1 MNAQTFNQVVNP
13 VFAVLA
19 TPKHHHRHS
28 KQEFKQRKKKPT
40 NFDSLFTTAC
50 ETADEMLLFNDAG
63 CYGKDAR
70 PVVGIVSSFNRA
82 L

>member
-19 TPKHHHRHS
+19 TPKHHHRRDN
-28 KQEFKQRKKKPT
+28 QEFKQRKKKPT

-50 ETADEMLLFNDAG
+50 ETADEMLPFNDTG

>member
-19 TPKHHHRHS
+19 TPKHHHRRHN
-28 KQEFKQRKKKPT
+28 QEFKQRKKKPT

>member
-13 VFAVLA
+13 VIAVLA
-19 TPKHHHRHS
+19 TPKQHHRQS
-28 KQEFKQRKKKPT
+28 KQEFKQKKKKPG
-40 NFDSLFTTAC
+40 NFDSLFYTAC
-50 ETADEMLLFNDAG
+50 ERTDDMLLFNDTG

-70 PVVGIVSSFNRA
+70 FVVGMVSSFNKA

>member
-1 MNAQTFNQVVNP
+1 MNAQTYTQVTNP
-13 VFAVLA
+13 VLAVFA
-19 TPKHHHRHS
+19 TSKYHHRRN
-28 KQEFKQRKKKPT
+28 KQEFKERKQNNST
-40 NFDSLFTTAC
+40 FDSLFTATY

-70 PVVGIVSSFNRA
+70 PIVGRISSFNQT

>member
-1 MNAQTFNQVVNP
+1 MNARTFDQAVNP

-19 TPKHHHRHS
+19 TPKQNTRNN
-28 KQEFKQRKKKPT
+28 KQQSKQRKEKPV
-40 NFDSLFTTAC
+40 NFDSLFTTVC
-50 ETADEMLLFNDAG
+50 ETADEMIIVHDTG

-70 PVVGIVSSFNRA
+70 VVVGMVSSFNRA

>member
-19 TPKHHHRHS
+19 TPKQNTRHS
-28 KQEFKQRKKKPT
+28 KQQFKERNQKQKD
-40 NFDSLFTTAC
+40 FDSLFTTTC
-50 ETADEMLLFNDAG
+50 ETLDEMLLFNDTG

-70 PVVGIVSSFNRA
+70 PVVRIVSSFNRTM
-82 L
+82 